1 MRPWTIPHSPTGESF
16 EAPSD
21 TPGCISVAVFPTPQA
36 LVNLNTKPYS
46 GAHVEVFRI
55 IMHALKWWPQK
66 SSLCRSYYFVTVP
79 DLSVGLEVNGSYNG
93 ATGMVQRREVDMMLG
108 PVSVYLIRSEVL
120 DYAPNLWKI
129 NSNYLYRRITS
140 IQPDV
145 LIFTKP
151 FMFEVWVCVLLS
163 VLIVGVV
170 AGLLGL
176 ASLCRARDGHP
187 TGRQGSVSNTEIGS
201 LGFVWALQIFLSQD
215 SKHSPG
221 WKAGRTLGAFWLLV
235 SFMIGA
241 MYKCNLS
248 AILINDKIK
257 LPFRTDEEF
266 VSQTDYKLT
275 WIDGQIYG
283 PYFEGLAKAEPNHVL
298 GKLWGQRDGN
308 PTPTADLVDKV
319 LRERVAAMVPSLWSE
334 SFMADDF
341 SKYGDCRLTS
351 FKSNLVPTSMTFAY
365 PKNSPLKNAMDL
377 MSLHVIETGLPDYLL
392 KKKTWNATWC
402 TKTDNNLSESRALTV
417 TDFLGIFYVYGIGVA
432 VASVVFAVEV
442 MTKRSAGRQQ

>member
-21 TPGCISVAVFPTPQA
+21 TPGCISVAVFPTAPA
-36 LVNLNTKPYS
+36 LVNLDTKPYS

-55 IMHALKWWPQK
+55 IMHALKW
-66 SSLCRSYYFVTVP
+66 CYNFVAVP
-79 DLSVGLEVNGSYNG
+79 DRTVGMETNGSYNG

-108 PVSVYLIRSEVL
+108 PVSVYLYRSEVL
-120 DYAPNLWKI
+120 DYAPAFFKI
-129 NSNYLYRRITS
+129 DNYYLYRRITS

-176 ASLCRARDGHP
+176 AVSRFIARGGHT
-187 TGRQGSVSNTEIGS
+187 TGRPGSVSKIDIGS
-201 LGFVWALQIFLSQD
+201 RGFMWALQIFLSQD

-257 LPFRTDEEF
+257 LPFSTDEEF
-266 VSQTDYKLT
+266 VSQKDYKLT
-275 WIDGQIYG
+275 WIAGQIYG
-283 PYFEGLAKAEPNHVL
+283 PYFEGIAKTEPKHVF
-298 GKLWGQRDGN
+298 GKLWALRDGN
-308 PTPTADLVDKV
+308 PPLTADVVDRV
-319 LRERVAAMVPSLWSE
+319 LNERVAAVVPSLWSK

-341 SKYGDCRLTS
+341 SKYGNCRLAS
-351 FKSNLVPTSMTFAY
+351 VKSNLVPLYMTFGY

-377 MSLHVIETGLPDYLL
+377 MSLRVIETGLPDYLL
-392 KKKTWNATWC
+392 KKKIWNSTWC

-417 TDFLGIFYVYGIGVA
+417 KDFLGIFLVYGIGVA

-442 MTKRSAGRQQ
+442 MTKRSARRQQ

>member
-1 MRPWTIPHSPTGESF
+1 MRRGDHMRSQKGPTSPNPPFLMRPWTIPHSPTGESF

-21 TPGCISVAVFPTPQA
+21 TPGCISVAVFP
-36 LVNLNTKPYS
+36 
-46 GAHVEVFRI
+46 R
-55 IMHALKWWPQK
+55 PQK

-176 ASLCRARDGHP
+176 AVSSFLARDGHP

-417 TDFLGIFYVYGIGVA
+417 TDFLGIFYVYGIALDPYAGGRGECTIQ
-432 VASVVFAVEV
+432 SVE
-442 MTKRSAGRQQ
+442 T